1 MRRRSSV
8 TLINIMTY
16 LKHKWHPC
24 FAESFGSVVLSVTE
38 VVGDNGYNDDI
49 DTGLEKVVRDDNT
62 IRIVIT
68 T

>member
-1 MRRRSSV
+1 
-8 TLINIMTY
+8 MTY